1 VSIGR
6 ARVAAAT
13 VPGAVHLRNGRRNE
27 DAVAWLPAN
36 GEGERVVMAVS
47 DGHGSAVSPRS
58 ALGSAIAVNV
68 TTELLWQL
76 PHLVTADMVERA
88 VGSIVDQW
96 TRMVSTHLERHP
108 LTPAELEGA
117 GVSTSPG
124 TTVIPQRP
132 TVTYGATLLFAVVS
146 TQQLVLGQIGD
157 GDVLLVGADGRAVRP
172 LPLDTRLVAHVTTS
186 LSDDDAVSS
195 TRTMV
200 LDPADNRLVLLSSD
214 GYANSFATDDAF
226 LQVGCDVL
234 RTVEEQGIGPVRQSL
249 PRWLA
254 ETTLQGSGDDIS
266 VAIAVLDR
274 PPPSPDL
281 DGDTRRVRGWRRAAP
296 RQD

>member
-1 VSIGR
+1 MSTGR

-27 DAVAWLPAN
+27 DAVAWLPAD
-36 GEGERVVMAVS
+36 GEGERVIMAVS
-47 DGHGSAVSPRS
+47 DGHGSAISPRS
-58 ALGSAIAVNV
+58 ALGSAIAVAV
-68 TTELLWQL
+68 TTELLWEL
-76 PHLVTADMVERA
+76 PHPVTAEMVERA
-88 VGSIVDQW
+88 VGAIVERW
-96 TRMVSTHLERHP
+96 TRMVSEHLARNP
-108 LTPAELEGA
+108 LTPAELDGA
-117 GVSTSPG
+117 GGSTGTG

-146 TQQLVLGQIGD
+146 SEQLVLGQIGD

-172 LPLDTRLVAHVTTS
+172 LPLDSRLVAHVTTS
-186 LSDDDAVSS
+186 LSDDDAVGS

-249 PRWLA
+249 PGWLA

-266 VAIAVLDR
+266 VAIAVLDQ
-274 PPPSPDL
+274 PSSSRDP

-296 RQD
+296 RRD